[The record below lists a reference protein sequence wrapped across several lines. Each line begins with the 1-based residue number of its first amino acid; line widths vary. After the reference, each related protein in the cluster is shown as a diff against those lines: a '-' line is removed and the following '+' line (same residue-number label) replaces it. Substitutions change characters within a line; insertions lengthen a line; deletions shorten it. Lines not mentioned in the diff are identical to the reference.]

1 MKPISYVICAAGLG
15 LRFREHG
22 INKPKP
28 LMLLNGKTML
38 ERSIESLPL
47 RPLDQLIIISQK
59 ADSLPSV
66 FPKLHKCQ
74 WLEIE
79 ETTKGQLTT
88 FLLAK
93 DMIQFDDIVIYNCD
107 TFFFCP
113 ELLGLM
119 ESDLFSGIIPC
130 SQQPGDWW
138 SFCEVDSQL
147 NILKVAEK
155 ERISDWASVGF
166 YYFKGKELLIHLA
179 KLECLE
185 TQGKESYVAPLYNR
199 YLASGHKLRV
209 VVVDRFLPFG
219 TTEQVKT
226 YWDVSIEELKR
237 QNP

>member
-1 MKPISYVICAAGLG
+1 MKPISYVICAAGQG
-15 LRFREHG
+15 FRFREKG
-22 INKPKP
+22 INIPKP
-28 LMLLNGKTML
+28 LMLLKGKTML

-59 ADSLPSV
+59 ADSLPSL
-66 FPKLHKCQ
+66 FPTLHKCE

-79 ETTKGQLTT
+79 ATTKGQLNT

-93 DMIQFDDIVIYNCD
+93 DMILFDDIVIYNCD
-107 TFFFCP
+107 TFFHSP
-113 ELLGLM
+113 GLLELM
-119 ESDLFSGIIPC
+119 ESDLYSGIIPC
-130 SQQPGDWW
+130 SPQPGDCW

-147 NILKVAEK
+147 HILKVAEK

-166 YYFKGKELLIHLA
+166 YYFKGKKLLLELA
-179 KLECLE
+179 ELECLE

-199 YLASGHKLRV
+199 YLALGHKLSV
-209 VVVDRFLPFG
+209 AEVDRFLPFG
-219 TTEQVKT
+219 TIEQVKT